1 VKYIRLEIKAL
12 SPLAI
17 GGQKPGGSVSEAQNY
32 IPGSVIRGA
41 IATHILK
48 LSGQLSTNLAEN
60 GGDFQALFL
69 SDTSAIFH
77 NAYPIT
83 PEIADRGERVQV
95 LPATAVSSKTQDG
108 FKTQGENGVFDTLI
122 DRFCAEEYGQLYD
135 PVCPTDGGRVE
146 PFTGFYS
153 HIANKYNKY
162 YREMASKR
170 LLTRVGIN
178 RRRATAEEQILYS
191 LEVLNESQ
199 HKTKKPKLSLYQG
212 SIMVGD
218 AWADDLCQFINDH
231 REEFRLG
238 GSASRGLGKVEMKA
252 KIVEMKS
259 DIETRIE
266 LFNHQ
271 LKARWRDWEIFGQPH
286 QELSQE
292 RTYFT
297 LDLQSDAIL
306 TEQWQRTMVISRDML
321 AQFTTIVDPSL
332 QLHVS
337 YSSYD
342 YCSGWNTAWGLM
354 KDVALITQKGAVYL
368 FSTTQKKLWLK
379 ALADLEEQG
388 VGERTAEG
396 FGQVQICNPFHLIF
410 QENPV

>member
-1 VKYIRLEIKAL
+1 MKHIRLEIKAL

-17 GGQKPGGSVSEAQNY
+17 GSQKPGGSVSEVQNY

-83 PEIADRGERVQV
+83 PAIVNRVERVQV
-95 LPATAVSSKTQDG
+95 LPATAVSSKTEDG
-108 FKTQGENGVFDTLI
+108 FKTQRGNGVFDTLI
-122 DRFCAEEYGQLYD
+122 DHFCAEEYGQLYD

-153 HIANKYNKY
+153 HIANRY
-162 YREMASKR
+162 YREMVSKR

-199 HKTKKPKLSLYQG
+199 HKTRQPSLYLG
-212 SIMVGD
+212 AILVGD
-218 AWADDLCQFINDH
+218 ALANDLCQFINDH

-252 KIVEMKS
+252 KIVEIKS

-266 LFNHQ
+266 LFNQ
-271 LKARWRDWEIFGQPH
+271 QIKARWRDWGIFGQPH
-286 QELSQE
+286 QELSQD

-306 TEQWQRTMVISRDML
+306 TEQWQRTMVVSRDML
-321 AQFTTIVDPSL
+321 AQFTSIVDSSL
-332 QLHVS
+332 QFHVS

-354 KDVALITQKGAVYL
+354 KDMALITQKGAVYL
-368 FSTTQKKLWLK
+368 FSTMQKEVWLK
-379 ALADLEEQG
+379 ALAELEETG